1 MMNWYNGFDALDARE
16 YDEVMEALA
25 IAEMED
31 EMAEQAAADYFQN
44 ELEKDGQSH
53 SLFDVLDATMCDKIL
68 EDLALAESEK
78 IMAEQAIADYF
89 ENE

>member
-31 EMAEQAAADYFQN
+31 EIAERAATDYFEN
-44 ELEKDGQSH
+44 ELEKDG
-53 SLFDVLDATMCDKIL
+53 
-68 EDLALAESEK
+68 EGR
-78 IMAEQAIADYF
+78 
-89 ENE
+89 